1 MSYIKKGIIKKDLD
15 VRKLSMIVLKTEGCI
30 ENIAK

>member
-15 VRKLSMIVLKTEGCI
+15 IRKLSMIVLKTEWYI